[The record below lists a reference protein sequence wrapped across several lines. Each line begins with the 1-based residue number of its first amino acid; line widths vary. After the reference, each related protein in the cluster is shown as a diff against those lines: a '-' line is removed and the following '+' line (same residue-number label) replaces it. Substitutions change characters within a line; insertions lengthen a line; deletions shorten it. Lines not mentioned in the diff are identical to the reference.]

1 MSEGGITG
9 QPAPVPPSAP
19 AAPSTMARV
28 SAAFQRIAGAA
39 KSVPVLITADM
50 LAYEEDRRVDFEKG
64 IRHAPPFTMLTM
76 VALVAVFGW
85 QIYSMATLGDRAVI
99 DEWSLTRDGVLA
111 GEWWRLVSATFL
123 HGGPDHILGN
133 LISLYILGIACE
145 QAVGFVGVLAVYFV
159 SALGGSIL
167 SIALSPGP
175 SVGAS
180 GAIFGLMGAVV
191 LILHRHRNTL
201 YVRDKRIGV
210 VIAVWAGYTF
220 LLGAINPMIDNGAH
234 LGGFIAGALVGPLLP
249 LRLKHVTQ
257 VAFKKKK

>member
-1 MSEGGITG
+1 MSEDAKPT
-9 QPAPVPPSAP
+9 PL
-19 AAPSTMARV
+19 ARV

-76 VALVAVFGW
+76 VALTAVFGW
-85 QIYSMATLGDRAVI
+85 QLYSMATLGDRAII
-99 DEWSLTRDGVLA
+99 DQWSLTRDGVLA
-111 GEWWRLVSATFL
+111 GEWWRLVTATFL

-133 LISLYILGIACE
+133 LVSLYILGIACE
-145 QAVGFVGVLAVYFV
+145 QAVGFAGVMAVYFV
-159 SALGGSIL
+159 SALGGSFV

-180 GAIFGLMGAVV
+180 GAIFGLMGAIV

-234 LGGFIAGALVGPLLP
+234 LGGFIGGALVGPLLP
-249 LRLKHVTQ
+249 LRLRHVTQ
-257 VAFKKKK
+257 VAFKQM